1 LNVIRAAA
9 STAKIRDG
17 RGGKADL
24 MVTTETLFNII
35 ADILQVQQRYVD
47 GKMTVKAGFV
57 GLHFEGKDIF
67 PDDFC
72 PASHAFLLN
81 SNHIG
86 FAVHQNGYYMRSRWK
101 VIPDS
106 PEDRTM
112 KIYWDGNLVVNNRK
126 AQICYSALS

>member
-1 LNVIRAAA
+1 
-9 STAKIRDG
+9 
-17 RGGKADL
+17 

-47 GKMTVKAGFV
+47 GKMTVKAGFT

-126 AQICYSALS
+126 AQICYSSLS